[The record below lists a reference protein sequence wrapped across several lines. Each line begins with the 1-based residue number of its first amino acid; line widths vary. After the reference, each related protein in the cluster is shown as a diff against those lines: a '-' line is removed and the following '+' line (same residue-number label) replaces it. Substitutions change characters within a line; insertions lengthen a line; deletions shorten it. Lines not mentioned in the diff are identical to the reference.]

1 MRMPPQQRRR
11 RARGH
16 VSVLFVVILL
26 FTAALAFFVSGAGAR
41 YLQKETVQAAADAA
55 AFSGAV
61 AEAKVFN
68 TVAFINLVL
77 AMGVAMVYTLYA
89 IMTGLLTFI
98 TVVAGLIAASLGTY
112 CAAEPDVCAFEAGP
126 AEALSAEYGV
136 AASNLIERLQPLQR
150 AAAQV
155 AKEGGIFV
163 TVEAEEAGM
172 HATYTK
178 TEQGLLVLL
187 KPPVETM
194 PIEEGPANTVC
205 GPAAIQAEA
214 APAFLAEAIA
224 RMPAYVPPAAR
235 LIISGTALAAE
246 AAWALGECEGGG
258 TGLHPQ
264 QLKPDWRRHTHI
276 ESIAFMSD
284 THNGARRAYMQAAA
298 AEYGGSISAGT
309 NFMVAT
315 AKADVYGFDGESSE
329 DLWHM
334 CWRGRLVLSKP
345 KDFDI
350 PLPEGI
356 NNLWVH

>member
-1 MRMPPQQRRR
+1 MRTPPERRR

-16 VSVLFVVILL
+16 VSVLFAVVLL

-89 IMTGLLTFI
+89 VMTGLIGFTI
-98 TVVAGLIAASLGTY
+98 TVGALIASTLGLY
-112 CAAEPDVCAFEAGP
+112 CVAEPDVCAFEAGP
-126 AEALSAEYGV
+126 AEELSAAYGV
-136 AASNLIERLQPLQR
+136 AARELTQRLEPLAR

-155 AKEGGIFV
+155 AKEGGLFV

-178 TEQGLLVLL
+178 HETGLVVML
-187 KPPVETM
+187 KPLISEM

-205 GPAAIQAEA
+205 GPAAITAEA
-214 APAFLAEAIA
+214 GAAFLGEAILTL
-224 RMPAYVPPAAR
+224 PPYVPPAAR
-235 LIISGTALAAE
+235 LIISTETAIAEPGWALAV
-246 AAWALGECEGGG
+246 CEGGE

-264 QLKPDWRRHTHI
+264 RLKPEWRKSTRI
-276 ESIAFMSD
+276 ESIALLPDS
-284 THNGARRAYMQAAA
+284 HASARRAYLQAAA
-298 AEYGGSISAGT
+298 AEYGGGISAGT
-309 NFMVAT
+309 NLMAAT
-315 AKADVYGFDGESSE
+315 AKADIYGFDGESSE

-345 KDFDI
+345 SDFDI
-350 PLPEGI
+350 PLPDGVKG
-356 NNLWVH
+356 LWVH